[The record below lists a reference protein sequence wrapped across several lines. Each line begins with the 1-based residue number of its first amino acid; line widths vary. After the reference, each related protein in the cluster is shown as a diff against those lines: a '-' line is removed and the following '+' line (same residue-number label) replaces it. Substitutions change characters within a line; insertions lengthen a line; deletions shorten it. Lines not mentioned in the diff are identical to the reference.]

1 MARLRDN
8 SPSTVLRE
16 AQRSSRRLLAQ
27 LTFPASG
34 AKLNMGM
41 VFKFVAFETNFGSG
55 GLSVQSKNLTDAH
68 IALPLPENIQD
79 SLNIGYD
86 TVDLGAVAA
95 GIKTGEAVSGAFA
108 AGGVGA
114 AIDSFAGRFAG
125 DATFLARTL
134 ANISGPVG
142 GALSLAAGNVPNPF
156 QTAVFKQV
164 QLRKHNLNFRLVP
177 ETPEDSLAIQNIVN
191 MFKFNSLPGNAGNFL
206 SMPKQVQVEYFGT
219 NALYGFGR
227 CVIEGVT
234 VNYAPSNA
242 PAFFKNGDG
251 SLVGAPQAVELQL
264 QLSEIEALDR
274 GAFASEDKDGNVLGV
289 AAGNATTVDI
299 IPQNERQG
307 NPLTRGNVRNPVAQY
322 KGST

>member
-1 MARLRDN
+1 MARRSN
-8 SPSTVLRE
+8 SPGTVLSEKNSKR
-16 AQRSSRRLLAQ
+16 QLAQ
-27 LTFPASG
+27 FTFPASG

-41 VFKFVAFETNFGSG
+41 VFKFVAFETDFGKG
-55 GLSVQSKNLTDAH
+55 GLSVQTKNLTEAH

-86 TVDLGAVAA
+86 TVDMGAVGA
-95 GIKTGEAVSGAFA
+95 GIATGEAVSGAA
-108 AGGVGA
+108 AEGGVGA
-114 AIDSFAGRFAG
+114 AMGALGGRLGG
-125 DATFLARTL
+125 DAKFLARTL
-134 ANISGPVG
+134 ANISGSVG
-142 GALSLAAGNVPNPF
+142 GALSLASGDVPNPY

-191 MFKFNSLPGNAGNFL
+191 MFKHSSLPGNQGNFL
-206 SMPKQVQVEYFGT
+206 SMPTQVQVEYFGT

-227 CVIEGVT
+227 CVIEGIT

-264 QLSEIEALDR
+264 QLSEIEALDKQSFLPK
-274 GAFASEDKDGNVLGV
+274 GQDVP

-299 IPQNERQG
+299 IPLNERQG
-307 NPLTRGNVRNPVAQY
+307 NSLTRGNVTNPVARL
-322 KGST
+322 KGGI

>member
-1 MARLRDN
+1 MAARTNN

-16 AQRSSRRLLAQ
+16 QQRSSRRQLAQ
-27 LTFPASG
+27 FTFPASG

-41 VFKFVAFETNFGSG
+41 VFKFVEFKTDFGKG
-55 GLSVQSKNLTDAH
+55 GLSVQTKNLTDGH

-95 GIKTGEAVSGAFA
+95 GIATGEAVSGAA
-108 AGGVGA
+108 ADGGVGA
-114 AIDSFAGRFAG
+114 AMGALGGRLAG
-125 DATFLARTL
+125 DAKFLARTL
-134 ANISGPVG
+134 ANISGGVG
-142 GALSLAAGNVPNPF
+142 GALSLAAGNVPNPY
-156 QTAVFKQV
+156 QTTVFKQV

-191 MFKFNSLPGNAGNFL
+191 MFKHNSLPGNQGNFL
-206 SMPKQVQVEYFGT
+206 SMPNQVQVEYFGT

-251 SLVGAPQAVELQL
+251 ELVGAPQAVELQL
-264 QLSEIEALDR
+264 QLSEIEALDKQSFLPE
-274 GAFASEDKDGNVLGV
+274 GQDVP

-307 NPLTRGNVRNPVAQY
+307 NPLTRGNVRNEVARLR
-322 KGST
+322 GGP

>member
-1 MARLRDN
+1 MARRNN
-8 SPSTVLRE
+8 SPSAVLGD
-16 AQRSSRRLLAQ
+16 AQTNSRRSLAQ
-27 LTFPASG
+27 YTFPHSG

-41 VFKFVAFETNFGSG
+41 VFKFVNFETNFGKG
-55 GLSVQSKNLTDAH
+55 NLSVQTKNLTEAH

-86 TVDLGAVAA
+86 TVDLGAAAA
-95 GIKTGEAVSGAFA
+95 GQASGEAVSNAAAEGGLTA
-108 AGGVGA
+108 AGAAFVGRL
-114 AIDSFAGRFAG
+114 GG
-125 DATFLARTL
+125 DAKFLARTA
-134 ANISGPVG
+134 ANISGAVG
-142 GALSLAAGNVPNPF
+142 GLLSLGAGNVPNPF

-191 MFKFNSLPGNAGNFL
+191 MFKYNSLPGKVDDTPFL
-206 SMPKQVQVEYFGT
+206 SMPNQVQVEYFGT

-227 CVIEGVT
+227 CVIEGVA
-234 VNYAPSNA
+234 VNYAPSNV

-264 QLSEIEALDR
+264 QLSEIEALDK
-274 GAFASEDKDGNVLGV
+274 GAFKPKDGII

-299 IPQNERQG
+299 IPQNEREG
-307 NPLTRGNVRNPVAQY
+307 NPLTRGNVRNDLQRFR
-322 KGST
+322 GGN

>member
-1 MARLRDN
+1 MARRSN
-8 SPSTVLRE
+8 SPGIVLSERNSGGLL
-16 AQRSSRRLLAQ
+16 AQRSH
-27 LTFPASG
+27 TFPADV

-41 VFKFVAFETNFGSG
+41 VFKFVQFQTTFGQG
-55 GLSVQSKNLTDAH
+55 GLSVQTKNLTEAH

-86 TVDLGAVAA
+86 TVELGAAGA
-95 GIKTGEAVSGAFA
+95 GIKSGEAVSGAA
-108 AGGVGA
+108 AEGGLGA
-114 AIDSFAGRFAG
+114 AADAFAGRLAG
-125 DATFLARTL
+125 DATFLARTA
-134 ANISGPVG
+134 ANISGALG
-142 GALSLAAGNVPNPF
+142 GILNLAAGNVPNPY

-177 ETPEDSLAIQNIVN
+177 ETPADSLAIQNIVN
-191 MFKFNSLPGNAGNFL
+191 MFKHNSLPGNEGNFL
-206 SMPKQVQVEYFGT
+206 SMPSQVQVEYFGT

-234 VNYAPSNA
+234 VNYAPSNT

-264 QLSEIEALDR
+264 QLSEIEALDKQSFLPK
-274 GAFASEDKDGNVLGV
+274 GQDVP

-307 NPLTRGNVRNPVAQY
+307 NSLTRGNVRNPVARY
-322 KGST
+322 EGGN

>member
-1 MARLRDN
+1 MAARTNN

-16 AQRSSRRLLAQ
+16 QQRSSRRQLAQ

-41 VFKFVAFETNFGSG
+41 VFKFVGFRTDFGSG

-68 IALPLPENIQD
+68 VALPLPENIQD

-95 GIKTGEAVSGAFA
+95 GIATGKAVSDALDTGGIGAAMGAF
-108 AGGVGA
+108 GGR
-114 AIDSFAGRFAG
+114 IAG
-125 DATFLARTL
+125 DAEFLARTL
-134 ANISGPVG
+134 ANISGGVG
-142 GALSLAAGNVPNPF
+142 GALSLAAGNVPNPY

-191 MFKFNSLPGNAGNFL
+191 MFKFNSLPGNDGKKPFL
-206 SMPKQVQVEYFGT
+206 SMPNQVQVEYFGT

-264 QLSEIEALDR
+264 QLSEIEALDKQSFLPK
-274 GAFASEDKDGNVLGV
+274 GQDVP

-299 IPQNERQG
+299 IPLNERQG
-307 NPLTRGNVRNPVAQY
+307 NSLTRGNVTNQVARL
-322 KGST
+322 KGGI